1 MPHDDDSKCNQFYGN
16 QKKEHFIMSRMLGK
30 NTHPW
35 AWSNCSRHFATEYL
49 E

>member
-1 MPHDDDSKCNQFYGN
+1 MPHDDDQKCSQSSEE
-16 QKKEHFIMSRMLGK
+16 KKEHFIMSRMLGK

-35 AWSNCSRHFATEYL
+35 AWSNCSRYYATEYL